1 MAAIPIAQS
10 APIPVAREAARPGA
24 DRIASLPAA
33 GRYATSVLLVVVA
46 TSVAL
51 SLESQVGDR
60 NLTLIYV
67 LPVIAA
73 AYALGWGPSLLATAA
88 GVLAFDFFFTE
99 PKYSFTIASP
109 ADLWAAGLLLVIASV
124 VSAVGAESR
133 RRERVASEAAQR
145 ARALQALA
153 HLVIRSGTLT
163 EVTAEAAVA
172 LHKIFDAPAVVFMR
186 GMGECR
192 GVASAGL
199 PKLTPSEI
207 AAANWVRSAGIATRA
222 ETYPFGASLFDFWPV
237 GGPGPCE
244 CVIGVG
250 FAASGRG
257 RPAEA
262 DRFAEMVSGYLAAAL
277 GRPGG
282 TGAAIGVRS

>member
-10 APIPVAREAARPGA
+10 FPIPAEREAAGPAA
-24 DRIASLPAA
+24 DTIAALPAA
-33 GRYATSVLLVVVA
+33 GRYATSLLLVVVA
-46 TSVAL
+46 TGAAL
-51 SLESQVGDR
+51 LLEPQVGDR
-60 NLTLIYV
+60 NLTLVYV

-99 PKYSFTIASP
+99 PKYSLAIASP
-109 ADLWAAGLLLVIASV
+109 ADLWAAGLLLVIATV

-133 RRERVASEAAQR
+133 RRELVASEAAQR

-153 HLVIRSGTLT
+153 HLVMRSGTLT

-172 LHKIFDAPAVVFMR
+172 LHKIFHAPAVVFMR

-199 PKLTPSEI
+199 PRLTPSEI

-222 ETYPFGASLFDFWPV
+222 EAYPFAESLFDFWPV

-250 FAASGRG
+250 FASSGRG

-262 DRFAEMVSGYLAAAL
+262 DRFAEMVIGYLAAAL
-277 GRPGG
+277 GRS
-282 TGAAIGVRS
+282 GVA